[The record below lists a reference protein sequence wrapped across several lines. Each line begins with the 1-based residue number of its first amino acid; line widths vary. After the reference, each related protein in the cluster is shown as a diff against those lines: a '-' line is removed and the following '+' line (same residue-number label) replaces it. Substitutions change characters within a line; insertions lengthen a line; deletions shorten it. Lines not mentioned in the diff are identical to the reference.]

1 MSDKVITDDDIRR
14 RVQEEVTDALG
25 YGDLL
30 SQQRAEAMAYY
41 YGEPM
46 GNEVEGRSHYVDS
59 TVQDSI
65 EWIKPSLMRV
75 FASGDELVQFQPTNP
90 NDVATAKQATDYVN
104 YVLQKQNNGWEILY
118 NWFTD
123 ALLQKNGIIK
133 CWWEETEA
141 IEREEYHNLNDV
153 ELESLV
159 MDDAVEVIEHEEVP
173 TDMGPMHDVVITRSM
188 TDGMVKVDNVP
199 PEEFLINREA
209 ESIDEARFV
218 CHRVRKTLTELREM
232 YGYNLNPEDL
242 TGGDI
247 LDGYKWDLER
257 TARYMYDDTAMP
269 SPIDNTNIEEA
280 LREYWLLESFIQT
293 DYDNDGI
300 AELRKV
306 CTVGDKIL
314 ANDPVDNIPFISVTP
329 IKIPHKFFG
338 LSIADLTIPLQQ
350 IKSAIMRNLLDNM
363 YNQNFGRFAVLEG
376 QANLDDLL
384 TARPGGIVRV
394 KSPNAVTPLATPAL
408 EPYTFQMLEYIDQI
422 RESRAGV
429 SRTSQGLNEN
439 ALTSHT
445 TATAVN
451 AVMTAA
457 QSRVELIARQFAETG
472 VKDLMC
478 RIYELLLKNM
488 DRKRVVKLRDEWVE
502 VNPSAWNDRMD
513 ATVSV
518 ALGHGNKDQQ
528 IMQLTSLVQMAAQ
541 QGDSPMIQ
549 PENMYNLTAS
559 LLKAMGYQNVN
570 DYLTPPDRQQPPQPD
585 PIQQATLKAM
595 EVEDQVKQ
603 GELEVKKMK
612 VQNEIEETKMDA
624 QFKMVEM
631 EMEADSE
638 RPVKIG

>member
-1 MSDKVITDDDIRR
+1 MSDKVITDEDLKSRIQD
-14 RVQEEVTDALG
+14 EVTDALG

-30 SQQRAEAMAYY
+30 SQQRATAMAYY

-46 GNEVEGRSHYVDS
+46 GNEIEGRSHYVDS

-75 FASGDELVQFQPTNP
+75 FASGDELVKFQPTSP
-90 NDVATAKQATDYVN
+90 NDVASAEQATDYVN

-133 CWWEETEA
+133 VWWEESDA
-141 IEREEYHNLNDV
+141 VEREEYHGLTDT
-153 ELESLV
+153 ELEALLI
-159 MDDAVEVIEHEEVP
+159 DDAVEVVEHNEVP
-173 TDMGPMHDVVITRSM
+173 TEMGTTHDVVIRRSM
-188 TDGMVKVDNVP
+188 RDGKVEVDNVP

-209 ESIDEARFV
+209 EEIREARFV
-218 CHRVRKTLTELREM
+218 CHRIRKNMSELREM
-232 YGYNLNPEDL
+232 YGDLDAEDL
-242 TGGDI
+242 SGGDV
-247 LDGYKWDLER
+247 LDGYKWDMER
-257 TARYMYDDTAMP
+257 TARYMYDDTSMP
-269 SPIDNTNIEEA
+269 SPIDNTANEDA
-280 LREYWLLESFIQT
+280 LKEYWLHECFLKT

-306 CTVGDKIL
+306 CMVGDYIL
-314 ANDPVDNIPFISVTP
+314 SNEAVDSIPFISITP

-338 LSIADLTIPLQQ
+338 LSVADLTIPLQG

-394 KSPNAVTPLATPAL
+394 KSPNAVTPLATPSL

-472 VKDLMC
+472 VKELMC

-502 VNPSAWNDRMD
+502 VNPSSWNDKMD

-528 IMQLTSLVQMAAQ
+528 IMQLNNLVNMAAQ
-541 QGDSPMIQ
+541 QKDSPMIS
-549 PENMYNLTAS
+549 ETNMYNLTAS
-559 LLKAMGYQNVN
+559 LLKAMGYQNVS
-570 DYLTPPDRQQPPQPD
+570 DYITPPEQQQPKPD

-595 EVEDQVKQ
+595 EVEDTVKQ

-612 VQNEIEETKMDA
+612 VQNEIEETKLDA

-631 EMEADSE
+631 EMEAD
-638 RPVKIG
+638 RNAPVKIG

>member
-1 MSDKVITDDDIRR
+1 MSDKVITDDDLKSRID
-14 RVQEEVTDALG
+14 EEVTDALG

-30 SQQRAEAMAYY
+30 SQQRATAMAYY

-46 GNEVEGRSHYVDS
+46 GNEVEGRSQYVDS

-75 FASGDELVQFQPTNP
+75 FASGDELVKFQPTNP
-90 NDVATAKQATDYVN
+90 NDVASAQQATDYVN
-104 YVLQKQNNGWEILY
+104 YVLQKQNNGWEVLY

-133 CWWEETEA
+133 VWWEESEA
-141 IEREEYHNLNDV
+141 KEREEYHNLTDV
-153 ELESLV
+153 ELEALL
-159 MDDAVEVIEHEEVP
+159 MDDAVEVIEHEETP
-173 TDMGPMHDVVITRSM
+173 TETGTMHDVIIMRSM
-188 TDGMVKVDNVP
+188 TDGKIVVDNVP

-209 ESIDEARFV
+209 EDIREARFV
-218 CHRVRKTLTELREM
+218 CHRIRKTMTELREM
-232 YGYNLNPEDL
+232 YGMNLDEEDL
-242 TGGDI
+242 SGGDI
-247 LDGYKWDLER
+247 LGGYKWDLER
-257 TARYMYDDTAMP
+257 TARYMYDDTSMP
-269 SPIDNTNIEEA
+269 SPIDNTATEDA
-280 LREYWLLESFIQT
+280 LKEYWLHECFLQT

-306 CTVGDKIL
+306 CMVGDYIL
-314 ANDPVDNIPFISVTP
+314 SNEPVDNIPFISITP

-338 LSIADLTIPLQQ
+338 LSVADLTMPLQA
-350 IKSAIMRNLLDNM
+350 IKSSIMRNLLDNM

-394 KSPNAVTPLATPAL
+394 KSPNAVTPLATPSL

-502 VNPSAWNDRMD
+502 VDPSSWNDNMD

-528 IMQLTSLVQMAAQ
+528 IMQLQSLVQMASQNAE
-541 QGDSPMIQ
+541 SPMIQ
-549 PENMYNLTAS
+549 PDNLYNLTAS
-559 LLKAMGYQNVN
+559 LLKAMGYQNVD
-570 DYLTPPDRQQPPQPD
+570 DYLTPPERQPQPEPD
-585 PIQQATLKAM
+585 PMQQATLKAM

-603 GELEVKKMK
+603 GELEVKRIKAE
-612 VQNEIEETKMDA
+612 NEVEETRLDA
-624 QFKMVEM
+624 QFKLMEA
-631 EMEADSE
+631 EMEAD
-638 RPVKIG
+638 RDAPVKIG